1 MMWGYANAPINPLSI
16 IFLIT
21 TMECNMQESSLY
33 IRMVINLMNDII
45 YETDKDIE
53 TIENL
58 PNYLDNRDY
67 RNDVI
72 HLNGRIKGLELLKE
86 KIDILF

>member
-1 MMWGYANAPINPLSI
+1 
-16 IFLIT
+16 
-21 TMECNMQESSLY
+21 MQESSLY
-33 IRMVINLMNDII
+33 IRMVIKLMNNII
-45 YETDKDIE
+45 HETDEDIK

-86 KIDILF
+86 KINTLF

>member
-1 MMWGYANAPINPLSI
+1 MR
-16 IFLIT
+16 
-21 TMECNMQESSLY
+21 ESSLY
-33 IRMVINLMNDII
+33 IRMVIKLMNDII

-86 KIDILF
+86 KINILF